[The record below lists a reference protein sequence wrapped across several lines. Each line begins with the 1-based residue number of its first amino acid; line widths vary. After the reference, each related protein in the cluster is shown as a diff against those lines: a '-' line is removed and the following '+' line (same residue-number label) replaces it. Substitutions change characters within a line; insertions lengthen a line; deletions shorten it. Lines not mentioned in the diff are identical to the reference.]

1 MEEEDEEKQQHH
13 LREGTGGSSSSRS
26 SRSTLQVAVLLQ
38 MPSPSHAEAQN
49 DIRKE
54 ELLGEL
60 AIGLIEVPW
69 PTS

>member
-13 LREGTGGSSSSRS
+13 LREGTGGSS

-69 PTS
+69 TSEPTS